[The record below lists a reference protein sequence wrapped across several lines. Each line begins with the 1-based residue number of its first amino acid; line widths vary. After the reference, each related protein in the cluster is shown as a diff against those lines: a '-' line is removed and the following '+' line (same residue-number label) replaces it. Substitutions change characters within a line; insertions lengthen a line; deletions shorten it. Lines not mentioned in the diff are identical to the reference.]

1 MIKLE
6 KNIEDY
12 LWRVLNILRG
22 VLDLGIAKRI
32 ALEIIFL
39 TLLMEMKNSKEK
51 NVYKFIEGELR
62 LTYDENSKNEFFD
75 ELDKFIDENGIL
87 GGVILEVYRLKDMDP
102 QLIVRIQNEIES
114 INFQGDSAEAF
125 RICIDALSNDTKIEF
140 STAPNVSKLI
150 SNLLKG
156 IKAKSIYDPAI
167 GTGCLI
173 TEVANKHKKI
183 NIYGQDIN
191 SDVIKICKMLL
202 ILEGKLE
209 DVNNIV
215 DGSTIV
221 NPKHIVDGNIR
232 KFDCIVSE
240 PPFGVKDWGYN
251 DLQGDVYNRFHRGF
265 PPKSMGDYVFITHV
279 VESLNDNGVAVLVE
293 PSGVLF
299 RGGAEG
305 AIREALVNENIV
317 DCVISLPNN
326 MIYGTAIPVNLL
338 ILKKNR
344 KKKNVL
350 FIDVLNNVES
360 SKKLTI
366 LSDEIINKIT
376 DTFENYTEE
385 LGFSRVVTIDE
396 IEKNDYNLMVQRY
409 IEEKREKEELNLSKL
424 TLEANELEKKL
435 AGIHSELR
443 KYFN

>member
-6 KNIEDY
+6 KYIEDY
-12 LWRVLNILRG
+12 LWRILNILRG

-39 TLLMEMKNSKEK
+39 TLLMEMKKSKEK
-51 NVYKFIEGELR
+51 NVYKFIKGELR
-62 LTYDENSKNEFFD
+62 LAHNENRKNIFFD
-75 ELDKFIDENGIL
+75 ELYKFIAENEIIN
-87 GGVILEVYRLKDMDP
+87 GVILEVNRLKDMDP
-102 QLIVRIQNEIES
+102 QLIVRIQDEIES
-114 INFQGDSAEAF
+114 ISFQGDSAEAF
-125 RICIDALSNDTKIEF
+125 RICIDALAKDTKIEF
-140 STAPNVSKLI
+140 STAPNISKLI
-150 SNLLKG
+150 SNLLQG
-156 IKAKSIYDPAI
+156 IKAKSIYDPAV

-173 TEVANKHKKI
+173 TEVANKYKKI
-183 NIYGQDIN
+183 NVYGQDIN

-202 ILEGKLE
+202 ILEGKFE

-240 PPFGVKDWGYN
+240 LPFGVKDWGYN
-251 DLQGDVYNRFHRGF
+251 ELQGDVYNRFHRGF
-265 PPKSMGDYVFITHV
+265 PPKSMGDYAFITHV
-279 VESLNDNGVAVLVE
+279 VESLEDNGVAVLIE

-305 AIREALVNENIV
+305 NIREALVNENIIE
-317 DCVISLPNN
+317 CVISLPNN

-344 KKKNVL
+344 KKKDVL

-360 SKKLTI
+360 SKRLTI
-366 LSDEIINKIT
+366 LPDEVINKIT

-396 IEKNDYNLMVQRY
+396 IKKNDYNLMVQRY
-409 IEEKREKEELNLSKL
+409 IEEKNEKEELNLPKL

-435 AGIHSELR
+435 ESIHSELR

>member
-6 KNIEDY
+6 KYIEDY

-39 TLLMEMKNSKEK
+39 ALLMEMKKSKEK
-51 NVYKFIEGELR
+51 NIYKFINGDLK
-62 LTYDENSKNEFFD
+62 LVYDKNNPNEFFY
-75 ELDKFIDENGIL
+75 ELEKFIDENKIL
-87 GGVILEVYRLKDMDP
+87 SNVILETFRLKNMDLH
-102 QLIVRIQNEIES
+102 LIVRIQDEIRS
-114 INFQGDSAEAF
+114 INIQGDSAEAF

-140 STAPNVSKLI
+140 STAPNISKLI

-183 NIYGQDIN
+183 NVYGQDIN

-215 DGSTIV
+215 DGSAIV

-251 DLQGDVYNRFHRGF
+251 ELQDDVYNRFHRGF
-265 PPKSMGDYVFITHV
+265 PPKSMGDYAFITHV
-279 VESLNDNGVAVLVE
+279 VESLEDNGVAVLVE

-299 RGGAEG
+299 RGGGEG
-305 AIREALVNENIV
+305 NIREALVSENIV

-338 ILKKNR
+338 IMKKKR
-344 KKKNVL
+344 KKKDVL

-366 LSDEIINKIT
+366 LSDEVINKIT
-376 DTFENYTEE
+376 DIFENHTEE
-385 LGFSRVVTIDE
+385 LGFSRVVTIEE
-396 IEKNDYNLMVQRY
+396 IKKNDYNLMVQRY
-409 IEEKREKEELNLSKL
+409 IEEKNEKEELNLPKL
-424 TLEANELEKKL
+424 TLEANELEKRL

>member
-6 KNIEDY
+6 KYIGEY

-22 VLDLGIAKRI
+22 VLDFGIAKRI

-39 TLLMEMKNSKEK
+39 TLLMEMKKSKEK
-51 NVYKFIEGELR
+51 NIYKFIKGDFKLS
-62 LTYDENSKNEFFD
+62 YDNNNPNEFFY
-75 ELDKFIDENGIL
+75 ELEEFIAENKIL
-87 GGVILEVYRLKDMDP
+87 SNVILETFRLKDMDLH
-102 QLIVRIQNEIES
+102 LIVRIQDEIRS
-114 INFQGDSAEAF
+114 IDIQGDSAEAF
-125 RICIDALSNDTKIEF
+125 RICIDVLSNDTKVEF
-140 STAPNVSKLI
+140 STAPNISKLI

-156 IKAKSIYDPAI
+156 AKAKSIYDPAI

-183 NIYGQDIN
+183 NVYGQDIN

-202 ILEGKLE
+202 ILEGKFE

-215 DGSTIV
+215 DGSAIV

-240 PPFGVKDWGYN
+240 PAFGVKDWGYN
-251 DLQGDVYNRFHRGF
+251 ELQGDVYNRFHRGF
-265 PPKSMGDYVFITHV
+265 PPKSMGDYAFITHV
-279 VESLNDNGVAVLVE
+279 VESLEDNGVAVLVE

-305 AIREALVNENIV
+305 NIREALVNENIV
-317 DCVISLPNN
+317 DCIISLPNN

-338 ILKKNR
+338 ILKRNR
-344 KKKNVL
+344 KKKDVL

-385 LGFSRVVTIDE
+385 LGFSRVVTIEE
-396 IEKNDYNLMVQRY
+396 IKKNDYNLMVQRY
-409 IEEKREKEELNLSKL
+409 IEEKNEKEELNLSKL

-435 AGIHSELR
+435 EGIHSELR

>member
-6 KNIEDY
+6 KYIEEY
-12 LWRVLNILRG
+12 LWRILNILRG
-22 VLDLGIAKRI
+22 VLDFGIAKRI
-32 ALEIIFL
+32 ALEIIFI
-39 TLLMEMKNSKEK
+39 TLLMEMKKTKEK
-51 NVYKFIEGELR
+51 NIYKFIKGELR
-62 LTYDENSKNEFFD
+62 LAHNENSKNIFFD
-75 ELDKFIDENGIL
+75 ELYKFIAENEIL
-87 GGVILEVYRLKDMDP
+87 SGVILEVYRLKDMDP
-102 QLIVRIQNEIES
+102 HLIVRIQDEIRS
-114 INFQGDSAEAF
+114 IDIQGDSAEAF
-125 RICIDALSNDTKIEF
+125 RICIDVLSNDTKIEF
-140 STAPNVSKLI
+140 STAPNISKLI

-156 IKAKSIYDPAI
+156 AKAKSIYDPAI

-183 NIYGQDIN
+183 NVYGQDIN

-202 ILEGKLE
+202 ILEGKFE

-240 PPFGVKDWGYN
+240 PAFGAKDWGYN
-251 DLQGDVYNRFHRGF
+251 ELQDDVYNRFHRGF
-265 PPKSMGDYVFITHV
+265 PPKSMGDYAFITHV
-279 VESLNDNGVAVLVE
+279 VESLEDNGVAILVE

-305 AIREALVNENIV
+305 NIREALVNENIV

-344 KKKNVL
+344 MKKDVL
-350 FIDVLNNVES
+350 FIDILNNVES

-385 LGFSRVVTIDE
+385 FGFSRVVTIEE
-396 IEKNDYNLMVQRY
+396 IKKNDYNLMVQRY
-409 IEEKREKEELNLSKL
+409 IEGKNEKEELNLSML

-435 AGIHSELR
+435 EGIHSELR